1 MRTYYEPDP
10 HQDEGLDHLLRNP
23 RACLFWEMSLSKT
36 VVTLT
41 YLNAMIYEFGEIR
54 RALIIA
60 PDKVANG
67 TWPDEIDKWAH
78 LEGMK
83 YCVLEGTP
91 KQRRKLLE
99 SDAQLFLVT
108 EGVLQ
113 WLIDLYIYQR
123 VSKNTG
129 EAYGTWL
136 GELPFDCVVFD
147 ELSKWKSQGGVR
159 YRKVRRALSNSNVPY
174 RIGLTGTPA
183 PNGYQ
188 DLWAQLYLIDDGAR
202 LGEVEDEFRQRFFSI
217 KYHNY
222 IPIKI
227 TPKVNAEK
235 IILELISDICD
246 TRKTRDEIPLPP
258 LHLFDYELELP
269 PFEMELYK
277 SLEEEYVLELA
288 KLDIDKDALVTVKTA
303 ADLSNKLL
311 QVSSGAIYEDRVAKS
326 DPHIWHTLHDV
337 KALAVMHIL
346 NTYPDENFILV
357 YQFAHEKARIMELLP
372 FARTI
377 PRGKKSRE
385 VQKEW
390 NAGKI
395 RLLVGHPASFG
406 HGLNLQFGG
415 RAQLWWGPTW
425 NLEHWLQTTRRT
437 LRRGGLLDVWIFR
450 LIMLGTRDV
459 TVRKRVNS
467 KQTDQDFLFDE
478 IKELK
483 QIHHAAIRK
492 QRGAQ

>member
-1 MRTYYEPDP
+1 
-10 HQDEGLDHLLRNP
+10 
-23 RACLFWEMSLSKT
+23 
-36 VVTLT
+36 
-41 YLNAMIYEFGEIR
+41 MIYEFSEIR

-67 TWPDEIDKWAH
+67 TWPDELDKWAH
-78 LEGMK
+78 LEDVK

-91 KQRRKLLE
+91 KQRRALLE
-99 SDAQLFLVT
+99 SDAQVFLVT
-108 EGVLQ
+108 EGTLE
-113 WLIDLYIYQR
+113 WLLDLYIYQR

-129 EAYGTWL
+129 QPYGQWL
-136 GELPFDCVVFD
+136 GELPFDCVVID
-147 ELSKWKSQGGVR
+147 ELSKFKKQSGVR
-159 YRKVRRALSNSNVPY
+159 YRKLRRALDHSVVPY

-188 DLWAQLYLIDDGAR
+188 DLWAQMYLIDDGAR
-202 LGEVEDEFRQRFFSI
+202 LGDVEDLFQYTYFNIVR
-217 KYHNY
+217 KNY

-227 TPKVNAEK
+227 TPKLNAEK
-235 IILELISDICD
+235 IIAHLISDICN
-246 TRKTRDEIPLPP
+246 TKKTRDEIPLPP
-258 LHLFDYELELP
+258 LHMFDVELELP
-269 PFEMELYK
+269 PFELELYK
-277 SLEEEYVLELA
+277 ALEEEYVLELS

-311 QVSSGAIYEDRVAKS
+311 QVSSGAIYEDRIAKS
-326 DPHIWHTLHDV
+326 DPKIWHTVHDV
-337 KALAVMHIL
+337 KAQAVRYL
-346 NTYPDENFILV
+346 LDNYPDENFIIV
-357 YQFAHEKARIMELLP
+357 YQFAHEKTRILEMFPE
-372 FARTI
+372 ARTI

-390 NAGKI
+390 NDGKI

-415 RAQLWWGPTW
+415 RCQLWWGPTW

-450 LIMLGTRDV
+450 LIMKGTRDV
-459 TVRKRVNS
+459 SVRRRVNT
-467 KQTDQDFLFDE
+467 KATDQDFLFEE

-483 QIHHAAIRK
+483 QLHYAAIRK

>member
-10 HQDEGLDHLLRNP
+10 HQDEGLDHLFKNP

-41 YLNAMIYEFGEIR
+41 YLNSMLYEFNEIR
-54 RALIIA
+54 RVLIIA

-78 LEGMK
+78 LSEME

-91 KQRRKLLE
+91 KQRKELLE
-99 SDAQLFLVT
+99 SDAQVFLVT
-108 EGVLQ
+108 EGMME
-113 WLIDLYIYQR
+113 WLLDLYIYQR
-123 VSKNTG
+123 VSRNTG
-129 EAYGTWL
+129 LPYGQWL
-136 GELPFDCVVFD
+136 GELPFDCVVID
-147 ELSKWKSQGGVR
+147 ELSKFKKQGGTR
-159 YRKVRRALSNSNVPY
+159 YRKLRRALNQSQVPY

-188 DLWAQLYLIDDGAR
+188 DLWAQMYLIDDGAR
-202 LGEVEDEFRQRFFSI
+202 LGAVEEDFIHTYFTVRY
-217 KYHNY
+217 KNY
-222 IPIKI
+222 IPIKFS
-227 TPKVNAEK
+227 PKINAEK
-235 IILELISDICD
+235 IIAEKVSDICS
-246 TRKTRDEIPLPP
+246 TKKTRDEIPLPP
-258 LHLFDYELELP
+258 LHIFDLELELP
-269 PFEMELYK
+269 AFELELYK
-277 SLEEEYVLELA
+277 SLEQEYVLELVSS
-288 KLDIDKDALVTVKTA
+288 DALVTVKTP

-326 DPHIWHTLHDV
+326 DPHIWHELHDL
-337 KALAVMHIL
+337 KAQAARRIL
-346 NTYPDENFILV
+346 ETYPDENFILV
-357 YQFAHEKARIMELLP
+357 YQFAHEKERILKMFPE
-372 FARTI
+372 ARTI
-377 PRGKKSRE
+377 PRGKKSRV

-390 NAGKI
+390 NDGKI

-415 RAQLWWGPTW
+415 RAQIWWGPTW

-450 LIMLGTRDV
+450 LIMKGTRDV
-459 TVRKRVNS
+459 SVRKRVND
-467 KQTDQDFLFDE
+467 KATDQDFLFNE
-478 IKELK
+478 IRELK
-483 QIHHAAIRK
+483 QIHDAAIRK